1 MHPPFGEAAVLK
13 LKPSWLIVVP
23 RLIFPAIIAAVVLL
37 TFRYFQSP
45 RGGVWA
51 ITWFQW
57 LAIAAGL
64 LGMGLVV
71 IWLPMQYLLTDARA
85 MSRTGWL
92 VRITRDIPLENVQHI
107 VMQQSPWE
115 TITGTGT
122 ILFATAGTD
131 GYALAWQSISN
142 PQSVL
147 DRVRAAHD
155 QARNASR
162 VVHTAPAP
170 APVPSFKVIGLV
182 GGIGSGKSAVA
193 AALARRNY
201 VVIDADK
208 DAKAALERPDVR
220 DTLVQ
225 WWGPDILTDGRIDR
239 KKVAQIVFADA
250 DQRTRLES
258 LIHPI
263 VRADRHAT
271 IARAR
276 RESRPGVV
284 IDAPLLFEAGSDKDC
299 DLIWF
304 IDTPLEQRTQ
314 RILSRGWTP
323 EELTRREAAQ
333 LSLQSKK
340 SRSHAVIPNN
350 ADLAALDREVQSAL
364 TRPRLVRGDA
374 AIDQSIDF
382 PDRQVRVVSPSHPH
396 YSFGESNLICTDRAG
411 NLLWRFADKPE
422 MLPDGRSLGV
432 FLQLWKG
439 EGEDVWA
446 RYEAWDFNVRIRV
459 SDGSVIERVETR

>member
-1 MHPPFGEAAVLK
+1 MNPPFGEAAVLK

-23 RLIFPAIIAAVVLL
+23 RLIFPAFVAAVVLL
-37 TFRYFQSP
+37 TFRYFQTP
-45 RGGVWA
+45 RGGAWA
-51 ITWFQW
+51 LTCIQW
-57 LAIAAGL
+57 LTIAAAL
-64 LGMGLVV
+64 LGMGLIV

-92 VRITRDIPLENVQHI
+92 VRTTRDIPLENVQHI

-131 GYALAWQSISN
+131 GYALAWQSIPN

-225 WWGPDILTDGRIDR
+225 WWGPDILTEGRIDR
-239 KKVAQIVFADA
+239 KKVAAIVFADA

-304 IDTPLEQRTQ
+304 VDAPLEQRQQ
-314 RILSRGWTP
+314 RVRSRGWTD

-333 LSLQSKK
+333 LPLDEKRR
-340 SRSHAVIPNN
+340 RSTTIITNDAN
-350 ADLAALDREVQSAL
+350 LTALGPGV
-364 TRPRLVRGDA
+364 
-374 AIDQSIDF
+374 
-382 PDRQVRVVSPSHPH
+382 
-396 YSFGESNLICTDRAG
+396 DRA
-411 NLLWRFADKPE
+411 
-422 MLPDGRSLGV
+422 
-432 FLQLWKG
+432 LQLM
-439 EGEDVWA
+439 
-446 RYEAWDFNVRIRV
+446 
-459 SDGSVIERVETR
+459 T

>member
-1 MHPPFGEAAVLK
+1 MQPPFGEVPL
-13 LKPSWLIVVP
+13 LRLRPSWLIVIP
-23 RLIFPAIIAAVVLL
+23 RLVFPAFIAAVVLL
-37 TFRYFQSP
+37 AFRYFQTP
-45 RGGVWA
+45 RGGVWVL
-51 ITWFQW
+51 TWFQW
-57 LAIAAGL
+57 LMLVAAL
-64 LGMGLVV
+64 LGMGLVI
-71 IWLPMQYLLTDARA
+71 IWLPIRYLLTNVRA
-85 MSRTGWL
+85 MSRAGWL
-92 VRITRDIPLENVQHI
+92 IRTTRDIPLQNVQHI
-107 VMQQSPWE
+107 VMQQSVWE
-115 TITGTGT
+115 TLTGTGT

-131 GYALAWQSISN
+131 GYALAWRSIPN

-155 QARNASR
+155 EARNAAR
-162 VVHTAPAP
+162 TMHTPPAP
-170 APVPSFKVIGLV
+170 APVPFFKVIGLV

-201 VVIDADK
+201 LVIDADK

-225 WWGPDILTDGRIDR
+225 WWGPDILTDGHIDR

-304 IDTPLEQRTQ
+304 VDAPIEQRQQ
-314 RILSRGWTP
+314 RIRARGWTD

-333 LSLQSKK
+333 LPLEEKRR
-340 SRSHAVIPNN
+340 RSTAVVANDR
-350 ADLAALDREVQSAL
+350 DLPALDGAIEVVMN
-364 TRPRLVRGDA
+364 TTK
-374 AIDQSIDF
+374 
-382 PDRQVRVVSPSHPH
+382 PS
-396 YSFGESNLICTDRAG
+396 
-411 NLLWRFADKPE
+411 K
-422 MLPDGRSLGV
+422 
-432 FLQLWKG
+432 
-439 EGEDVWA
+439 
-446 RYEAWDFNVRIRV
+446 
-459 SDGSVIERVETR
+459 

>member
-51 ITWFQW
+51 LTWFQW

-92 VRITRDIPLENVQHI
+92 VRTTRDIPLENVQHI

-131 GYALAWQSISN
+131 GYALAWQSIPN

-155 QARNASR
+155 EARNASR

-170 APVPSFKVIGLV
+170 APVPS
-182 GGIGSGKSAVA
+182 
-193 AALARRNY
+193 
-201 VVIDADK
+201 
-208 DAKAALERPDVR
+208 
-220 DTLVQ
+220 
-225 WWGPDILTDGRIDR
+225 
-239 KKVAQIVFADA
+239 
-250 DQRTRLES
+250 
-258 LIHPI
+258 
-263 VRADRHAT
+263 
-271 IARAR
+271 
-276 RESRPGVV
+276 
-284 IDAPLLFEAGSDKDC
+284 
-299 DLIWF
+299 
-304 IDTPLEQRTQ
+304 
-314 RILSRGWTP
+314 
-323 EELTRREAAQ
+323 
-333 LSLQSKK
+333 
-340 SRSHAVIPNN
+340 
-350 ADLAALDREVQSAL
+350 
-364 TRPRLVRGDA
+364 
-374 AIDQSIDF
+374 
-382 PDRQVRVVSPSHPH
+382 
-396 YSFGESNLICTDRAG
+396 
-411 NLLWRFADKPE
+411 
-422 MLPDGRSLGV
+422 
-432 FLQLWKG
+432 
-439 EGEDVWA
+439 
-446 RYEAWDFNVRIRV
+446 
-459 SDGSVIERVETR
+459 